1 MTGETGFG
9 GRVWRDIVLSTQ
21 FFCKSKTALKKQ
33 SLLNFLKNVHFID
46 EKLDAWDSEKLSSL
60 MQDAPGAIA
69 VEEAYPGELGLSL
82 KTGTSFSNLGANSE
96 AV

>member
-1 MTGETGFG
+1 
-9 GRVWRDIVLSTQ
+9 
-21 FFCKSKTALKKQ
+21 
-33 SLLNFLKNVHFID
+33 
-46 EKLDAWDSEKLSSL
+46 
-60 MQDAPGAIA
+60 MQDAPGAIT